1 MKIPYTYFHYIYFP
15 IRKQEIASTE
25 KPKAHTSE
33 TMNNQAAASEPCVLK
48 PITDPRLNKEIGRII
63 LATQEKE
70 RIEVGKE
77 LHDNVCQMLA
87 TVKLYLDT
95 GLKDDNYLREFVALG
110 KDMLLNSMEELRRIS
125 KSLAPPSLGSLP
137 LEQSLSDLVYTIQ
150 VARKDIY
157 LEIDGLDEGMIPNE
171 LKISI
176 YRIIQEQLN
185 NILKYA
191 EATRIDVSILQ
202 QDRRLLVQ
210 VIDNGKGFDP
220 ANKKTGS
227 GIANMV
233 SRVNVFGGK
242 IKIDAGPGKG
252 CILSVQFCL

>member
-1 MKIPYTYFHYIYFP
+1 
-15 IRKQEIASTE
+15 
-25 KPKAHTSE
+25 
-33 TMNNQAAASEPCVLK
+33 MNNHAVASNRWILQ
-48 PITDPRLNKEIGRII
+48 PITDPRLNKEIAKII

-70 RIEVGKE
+70 RFEVGKE

-95 GLKDDNYLREFVALG
+95 GLKDENYLKEFVALG

-125 KSLAPPSLGSLP
+125 KSLAPPSLGLLP
-137 LEQSLSDLVYTIQ
+137 LVQSLSDLVYTIHI
-150 VARKDIY
+150 ARKEIY
-157 LEIDGLDEGMIPNE
+157 LDIDGLDEEMISHE

-176 YRIIQEQLN
+176 YRIIQEQLS

-191 EATRIDVSILQ
+191 EATRIDVSIHQ
-202 QDRRLLVQ
+202 QDKRLCIQ
-210 VIDNGKGFDP
+210 VKDNGKGFDP
-220 ANKKTGS
+220 CQKRTGI
-227 GIANMV
+227 GITNMI

-242 IKIDAGPGKG
+242 IQIDAAPGEG